1 MVYRMTT
8 ATRIVWLQTPS
19 TILAQIHAYRWRNR
33 PQDCIGDRSRPGRGN
48 SAQASMTAA

>member
-19 TILAQIHAYRWRNR
+19 TILAPDPCVSMAGAIARKTVSGID
-33 PQDCIGDRSRPGRGN
+33 PDRAGAIAHKRR
-48 SAQASMTAA
+48 